1 MPLLLKLYLHE
12 ISGGKK
18 GQSKEVY
25 LINFILFLFICL
37 LTSSLSILYK
47 ECDINRILIN
57 QEVIMTIYLANYTT
71 IETWM
76 KYFQSLSLPLSL
88 SITAFW
94 VPWINLQQYV
104 LTFFTNSKHCRL
116 VFVSVCSQLA
126 SFNNV
131 VSL

>member
-37 LTSSLSILYK
+37 LTSGLSIFSK

-57 QEVIMTIYLANYTT
+57 QEVIMTIYLANYAT
-71 IETWM
+71 IELEWNI
-76 KYFQSLSLPLSL
+76 FNLSLSLSLSLNYCFLSPMNKPSTVRTHLLYQLQALSL
-88 SITAFW
+88 S
-94 VPWINLQQYV
+94 
-104 LTFFTNSKHCRL
+104 
-116 VFVSVCSQLA
+116 VCECLFSIGEFQ
-126 SFNNV
+126 
-131 VSL
+131 

>member
-76 KYFQSLSLPLSL
+76 KYFQSLSLSLSL
-88 SITAFW
+88 SLNYCFLSPMNKPST
-94 VPWINLQQYV
+94 VRTHLLYQLQA
-104 LTFFTNSKHCRL
+104 LSL
-116 VFVSVCSQLA
+116 SVCECLFSIGEFQ
-126 SFNNV
+126 
-131 VSL
+131 